1 MKPYQILDFNF
12 KGKGIV
18 DIMFITLIIYRHH
31 IREDSMALVL
41 NWKMVMH
48 NMNRDSLD
56 ANIRDHVQLQLNM
69 DAITPSSCTV

>member
-1 MKPYQILDFNF
+1 
-12 KGKGIV
+12 
-18 DIMFITLIIYRHH
+18 
-31 IREDSMALVL
+31 MALVL